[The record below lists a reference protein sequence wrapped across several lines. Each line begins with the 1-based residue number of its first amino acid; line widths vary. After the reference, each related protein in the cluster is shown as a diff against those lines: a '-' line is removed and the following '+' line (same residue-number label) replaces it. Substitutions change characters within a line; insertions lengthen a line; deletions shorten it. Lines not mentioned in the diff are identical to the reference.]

1 VEEIT
6 WVPSAQIR
14 AAARLFAET
23 RPAALEWGAAL
34 EHTPNCLQTIRALA
48 LIPAVTGKIDVPGG
62 WIFGMHLL
70 EDTPLLLEALSQEMK
85 DKRLGADQF
94 KVLSSKHAFFPSA
107 HAPTIFEAM
116 RTGKPYPIKAFLIF
130 GNNGLLTYANSRRV
144 YESLSCVDFLTV
156 MDLYMT
162 PTAEL
167 ADIVLPSATWLEADE
182 IVVMPIIAANVALAQ
197 QKVVRTHECKQPE
210 EVFVEL
216 AKRLNLTVGKEPLNQ
231 ILDSQ
236 LEHLGINFEEL
247 KQKGFLTV
255 PITYRKYEN
264 TGFRTESGK
273 IELAS
278 NYLEMLGYDP
288 LPYYEEPP
296 ESPVSTPQIAEKYPF
311 ILITGA
317 RSPYF
322 FNSEYRQIS
331 SLRKRHRDPIV
342 EIHPDSARKLG
353 IVDGDWVWIES
364 PRGRIQQKARL
375 TDGIDPRVVHVEQA
389 WWFPEDPAP
398 EYGVWKSNAN
408 VLTSGAPPYD
418 PAMGTY
424 QLRAL
429 LCNIYKE

>member
-1 VEEIT
+1 
-6 WVPSAQIR
+6 
-14 AAARLFAET
+14 
-23 RPAALEWGAAL
+23 
-34 EHTPNCLQTIRALA
+34 
-48 LIPAVTGKIDVPGG
+48 
-62 WIFGMHLL
+62 
-70 EDTPLLLEALSQEMK
+70 
-85 DKRLGADQF
+85 
-94 KVLSSKHAFFPSA
+94 
-107 HAPTIFEAM
+107 
-116 RTGKPYPIKAFLIF
+116 
-130 GNNGLLTYANSRRV
+130 
-144 YESLSCVDFLTV
+144 
-156 MDLYMT
+156 
-162 PTAEL
+162 
-167 ADIVLPSATWLEADE
+167 
-182 IVVMPIIAANVALAQ
+182 
-197 QKVVRTHECKQPE
+197 
-210 EVFVEL
+210 
-216 AKRLNLTVGKEPLNQ
+216 
-231 ILDSQ
+231 
-236 LEHLGINFEEL
+236 
-247 KQKGFLTV
+247 
-255 PITYRKYEN
+255 
-264 TGFRTESGK
+264 
-273 IELAS
+273 
-278 NYLEMLGYDP
+278 MLGYDP

-296 ESPVSTPQIAEKYPF
+296 ESPVSTPKIAEEYPF

-375 TDGIDPRVVHVEQA
+375 TDGIDPRVVHVEHA

>member
-1 VEEIT
+1 MIASKIDLLRGEFGPESIAIGQGTGRHYFAQALRFANALGTPNWCEPGTAQCFIPRIVTGLMTYGDLPICDYYGEVNPACLLVWGHNPVVTEPDGEIQFRVKDCLKRGTKLIVVDPRKTEMAAKADIWLQVRPGTDDALALGLLNVMITEGLYDKEFVQEWTIGFDRLAERVSHYPPERVEEIT

-48 LIPAVTGKIDVPGG
+48 LIPAVTGNIDVPGG

-107 HAPTIFEAM
+107 HAPTVFEAM

-216 AKRLNLTVGKEPLNQ
+216 AKRLNLAVGKEPLNQ

-236 LEHLGINFEEL
+236 LEHLGINFEDL
-247 KQKGFLTV
+247 KQKGF
-255 PITYRKYEN
+255 
-264 TGFRTESGK
+264 
-273 IELAS
+273 
-278 NYLEMLGYDP
+278 
-288 LPYYEEPP
+288 
-296 ESPVSTPQIAEKYPF
+296 
-311 ILITGA
+311 
-317 RSPYF
+317 
-322 FNSEYRQIS
+322 
-331 SLRKRHRDPIV
+331 
-342 EIHPDSARKLG
+342 
-353 IVDGDWVWIES
+353 
-364 PRGRIQQKARL
+364 
-375 TDGIDPRVVHVEQA
+375 
-389 WWFPEDPAP
+389 
-398 EYGVWKSNAN
+398 
-408 VLTSGAPPYD
+408 
-418 PAMGTY
+418 
-424 QLRAL
+424 
-429 LCNIYKE
+429 